1 MKTLSV
7 RGVDEELADLIKE
20 SAASERK
27 SVNAFVLDVLR
38 KQLGAQK
45 EKRFTRQWHDLDDL
59 FGRWSDAEY
68 DDIQGK
74 IDGERRIDEELW
86 A

>member
-7 RGVDEELADLIKE
+7 RGVDEELADLIRE
-20 SAASERK
+20 SAALQRK

-38 KQLGAQK
+38 TQLGAQK
-45 EKRFTRQWHDLDDL
+45 EKRFTRQWHDLDEL
-59 FGRWSDAEY
+59 FGRWSAEEY
-68 DDIQGK
+68 ADIQGK

-86 A
+86 T